1 MKEFLWENKKDKITN
16 MCKNKIMDQELFTLN
31 NHWKNPK
38 KTFLQIKA
46 LKILVKKAQKIRCSF
61 PMNFH
66 L

>member
-1 MKEFLWENKKDKITN
+1 